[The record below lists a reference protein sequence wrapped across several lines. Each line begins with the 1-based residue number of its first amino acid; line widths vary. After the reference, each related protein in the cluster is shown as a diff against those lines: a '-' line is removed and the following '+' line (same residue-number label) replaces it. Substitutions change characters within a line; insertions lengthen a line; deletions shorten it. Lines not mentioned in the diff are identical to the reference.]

1 MSQGNEI
8 YLVLSLGGIAL
19 FGVALAIAA
28 WWERAKH

>member
-8 YLVLSLGGIAL
+8 YLILSLGGIAI
-19 FGVALAIAA
+19 FGIGLAIAA